1 MHEDVVRALDIPRK
15 REIFDVSTIDF
26 RELLVGKI
34 SNPTLLQ
41 TLDRLVKERSNID
54 GGPTSNRAT
63 APGCSVYRNDVL
75 ASAVRIDLRVRD
87 IIIIDD
93 GTQFVPPRSWHVCS
107 VWPCHES
114 KQK

>member
-15 REIFDVSTIDF
+15 REILDVSTIDF

-41 TLDRLVKERSNID
+41 TLDRLVKERSDID

-63 APGCSVYRNDVL
+63 APGAAACTGMTFWR
-75 ASAVRIDLRVRD
+75 R
-87 IIIIDD
+87 
-93 GTQFVPPRSWHVCS
+93 QFALTF
-107 VWPCHES
+107 ES
-114 KQK
+114 EI